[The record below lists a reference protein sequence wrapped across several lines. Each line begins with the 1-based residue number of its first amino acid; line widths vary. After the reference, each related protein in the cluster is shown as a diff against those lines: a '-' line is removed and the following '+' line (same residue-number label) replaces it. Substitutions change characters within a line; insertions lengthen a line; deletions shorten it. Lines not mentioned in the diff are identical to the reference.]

1 MKALNR
7 KLLRDLFHLRGQMLA
22 IILIVACGIAGMV
35 TMMSA
40 YDSLKLSQATYY
52 DHYRFA
58 DVFAQLKRAPEAIAP
73 QIEAIP
79 GVQQVQTRVV
89 MDVTL
94 DIPGLLEPATGRLIS
109 IPEQRTPRLNDLHL
123 RRGSYIASGR
133 SDQVLISEA
142 FADANQLQVGD
153 RLGAVM
159 NGRWEQLTIAGIAL
173 SPEYVYEI
181 RGTDLFPDN
190 QRFGILWMGRETL
203 GTAFDMDGA
212 FNDVSLSL
220 MLGANEAAVIFRLDQ
235 ILEPYGGLG
244 AYGRYDQLSN
254 RFLTDEITQLRV
266 TAVFIPA
273 IFLAIAAFLLHIV
286 LVRIIST
293 QRDQIAVLKAFGY
306 GNGAIGLHYFQLVLL
321 VLLLGDAVGLAI
333 GLWFGSSV
341 TQYYTNFFHFPLLR
355 YQAGWGLILTSVLV
369 SGGAAILGAFMAVRR
384 AVRLPPAEA
393 MRPEAPPQFRPTL
406 LERWGLQR
414 FFSPSL
420 RIIVRNLERKPIQ
433 AGLSI
438 LGIAL
443 SVAIL
448 VLGRYFSDAMDYM
461 IDVQFRQVQREDLTL
476 VFNESRPA
484 RTRYALNHLP
494 GVMQAEVFR
503 SVPARLRFEH
513 RSYRTGLQG
522 IEPTGNLRQL
532 LDRHLRSVNLP
543 PNGLVLTTK
552 LAEIL
557 GIQPGDLLTVDI
569 LEGDRPTRHIPLV
582 GTVDELLGVSA
593 YMDIH
598 ALNQLMREG
607 QTISGAYLAVDNQAI
622 DALYAQLKQTPAV
635 ASVAIRQATIDRF
648 RQTIAGSLAVFTT
661 VLVVFACIIAFGVVY
676 NAARIALSERDRELA
691 TLRIIGFSRGE
702 IAFILLGEQAFLTLV
717 AIPVGCGL
725 GFGLAALMVTSYDSE
740 LYRLPLVLS
749 SATYAFAFGVIAIAA
764 LGSGYLIRRQL
775 NRLDLIAV
783 LKTRE

>member
-1 MKALNR
+1 MKALNQ

-40 YDSLKLSQATYY
+40 YDSLRLSQATYY

-58 DVFAQLKRAPEAIAP
+58 DVFAQLKRAPEAIAA

-79 GVQQVQTRVV
+79 GVQRVQTRVV

-109 IPEQRTPRLNDLHL
+109 IPEQRTPMLNDLYI
-123 RRGSYIASGR
+123 RRGRYIESGR
-133 SDQVLISEA
+133 SEQVLISEA
-142 FADANQLQVGD
+142 FANANQLQVGD
-153 RLGAVM
+153 TLGAVI
-159 NGRWEQLTIAGIAL
+159 NGRWKRLTLAGIAL

-181 RGTDLFPDN
+181 RGSDLFPDN
-190 QRFGILWMGRETL
+190 QRFGILWMSRETL
-203 GTAFDMDGA
+203 GAAFDMDGA

-220 MLGANEAAVIFRLDQ
+220 MPGANEAAVIFRLDQ

-244 AYGRYDQLSN
+244 AYGRYNQLSH
-254 RFLTDEITQLRV
+254 RFLSDEITQLRV
-266 TAVFIPA
+266 TAVFIPS

-306 GNGAIGLHYFQLVLL
+306 SNRAIGLHYFQLVLL
-321 VLLLGDAVGLAI
+321 VLLLGDGLGLAI
-333 GLWFGSSV
+333 GFWFGSTV
-341 TQYYTNFFHFPLLR
+341 TQHYTNFFHFPLLR
-355 YQAGWGLILTSVLV
+355 YQAGLGLILISVLV

-384 AVRLPPAEA
+384 AVQLPPAEA

-406 LERWGLQR
+406 VERWGLQR
-414 FFSPSL
+414 FFSPSI

-448 VLGRYFSDAMDYM
+448 VLGRYFTDAMDYM
-461 IDVQFRQVQREDLTL
+461 IDVQFRQVQREDITL

-522 IEPTGNLRQL
+522 LEPTGNLRQL
-532 LDRHLRSVNLP
+532 LDRHLRSVHLP

-557 GIQPGDLLTVDI
+557 GIQPGDLLTVEI
-569 LEGDRPTRHIPLV
+569 LEGDRPTHQIPV
-582 GTVDELLGVSA
+582 IGTLDELLGVSA

-598 ALNQLMREG
+598 ALNQLMGEG
-607 QTISGAYLAVDNQAI
+607 QTISGAYLAVDDQAI
-622 DALYAQLKQTPAV
+622 NTLYTQLKQTPAV

-648 RQTIAGSLAVFTT
+648 RQTIAGSLTVFTT
-661 VLVVFACIIAFGVVY
+661 VLVLFACIIAFGVVY

-691 TLRIIGFSRGE
+691 TLRIIGFTRDE

-717 AIPVGCGL
+717 AIPVGCSL
-725 GFGLAALMVTSYDSE
+725 GFGLAALMVATYDSE

-749 SATYAFAFGVIAIAA
+749 SVTYAYAIGVIAIAA
-764 LGSGYLIRRQL
+764 LFSGYLIRRQL
-775 NRLDLIAV
+775 NHLDLIAV